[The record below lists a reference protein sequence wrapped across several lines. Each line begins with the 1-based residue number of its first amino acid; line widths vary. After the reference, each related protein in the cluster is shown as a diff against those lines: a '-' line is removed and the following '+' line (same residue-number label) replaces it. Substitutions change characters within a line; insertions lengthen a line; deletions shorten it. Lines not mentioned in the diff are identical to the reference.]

1 MSRHRQPGI
10 SIAGSVY
17 IRLVTMLTVSAST
30 MTLKKNETT
39 PCTVVSRCIVLLGF
53 RRSDYLRGH
62 GDDQHPQSEVGNE
75 AINRTIPAAPRIV
88 IKT

>member
-1 MSRHRQPGI
+1 
-10 SIAGSVY
+10 
-17 IRLVTMLTVSAST
+17 MLTVSAST

-62 GDDQHPQSEVGNE
+62 GDDQHPQLEVGNE
-75 AINRTIPAAPRIV
+75 AINRTIPVPLRQPTNAPSFGPFHPM
-88 IKT
+88 